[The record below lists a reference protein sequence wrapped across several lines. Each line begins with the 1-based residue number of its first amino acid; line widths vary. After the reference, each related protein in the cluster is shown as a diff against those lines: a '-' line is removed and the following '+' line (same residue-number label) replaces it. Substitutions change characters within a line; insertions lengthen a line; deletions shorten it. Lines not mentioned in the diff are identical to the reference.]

1 MGDVPASKSSSDMS
15 PLAALFWNRI
25 GWWFRRPTV
34 RDHIRQKKDM
44 FYSEFVLAKKGA
56 LGKVWLAAHWEKKLT
71 RTQMSKSNITE
82 ACASIIKVGAKEC
95 QRPLLRPKVSM
106 LLV

>member
-1 MGDVPASKSSSDMS
+1 
-15 PLAALFWNRI
+15 
-25 GWWFRRPTV
+25 
-34 RDHIRQKKDM
+34 M

-82 ACASIIKVGAKEC
+82 ACASIIKVRNIFSK
-95 QRPLLRPKVSM
+95 
-106 LLV
+106 